1 MADYSVMLARL
12 RLDNKSTDGHFRKVR
27 TLGSGA
33 FGCVDLCTVGEKKK
47 YAKKGEQVAIK
58 RVKNVSDA
66 ERAKKEALVLN
77 KLDHEFIV
85 RYLDNFKDSKGQLCI
100 VMEYCDHGTLE
111 DFLSSYRVKPFPEF
125 EIWRL
130 VWQFASALKFLHE
143 QHPAILHNDL
153 KPANILCKTYPRPY
167 GKRVRI
173 KIADFG
179 VCNVLGKNP
188 DRQLNVFHHRHI
200 QVILPRPCTMSPP
213 SLEEPSAI

>member
-1 MADYSVMLARL
+1 MADSSVMLARL

-66 ERAKKEALVLN
+66 EMAKKEALVLN

-111 DFLSSYRVKPFPEF
+111 DYLSYRVKPFPEF
-125 EIWRL
+125 EIWRS
-130 VWQFASALKFLHE
+130 VRMFASALKFLHE
-143 QHPAILHNDL
+143 QHPPILHNDL
-153 KPANILCKTYPRPY
+153 KPANILIKTNPNT
-167 GKRVRI
+167 KVDI

-213 SLEEPSAI
+213 RLEEPSAI